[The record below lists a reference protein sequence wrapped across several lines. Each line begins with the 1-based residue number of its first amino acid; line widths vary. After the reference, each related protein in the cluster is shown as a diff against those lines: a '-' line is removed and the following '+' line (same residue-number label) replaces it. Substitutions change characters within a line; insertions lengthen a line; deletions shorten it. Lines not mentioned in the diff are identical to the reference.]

1 MNTKDAVIQSYMDLV
16 IQKNTT
22 DVKVADICH
31 NANISRKTFYNYF
44 ADKQEILECIFCE
57 EIEKTMINGLQ
68 YQVDEKKE
76 VIATYKKFL
85 KHKDFFMIAMKS
97 EGQNSLFDI
106 IITHCSKLCRNLY
119 DPYIEDKKKLDY
131 LSYKYATSSAMLL
144 KKWMHEG
151 MEESAEFLAEIY
163 LSSIQDLSS
172 YKHGDNYK

>member
-68 YQVDEKKE
+68 YQVDEKKR
-76 VIATYKKFL
+76 
-85 KHKDFFMIAMKS
+85 S
-97 EGQNSLFDI
+97 N
-106 IITHCSKLCRNLY
+106 R
-119 DPYIEDKKKLDY
+119 Y
-131 LSYKYATSSAMLL
+131 L
-144 KKWMHEG
+144 
-151 MEESAEFLAEIY
+151 
-163 LSSIQDLSS
+163 
-172 YKHGDNYK
+172 

>member
-1 MNTKDAVIQSYMDLV
+1 MNTKDAVIQSYMNLV

-106 IITHCSKLCRNLY
+106 IITHCSSFAGIYMIPILKIRKNLIIY
-119 DPYIEDKKKLDY
+119 HIN
-131 LSYKYATSSAMLL
+131 MLQAVRCCL
-144 KKWMHEG
+144 KNGCMKEWKNQQ
-151 MEESAEFLAEIY
+151 SFLRRFI
-163 LSSIQDLSS
+163 
-172 YKHGDNYK
+172 